1 MLRTTIPAV
10 AALVAAAVV
19 SPAPAGADFVPPRV
33 SPQASVSQT
42 IGTTQLT
49 ITYSRPSVKNR
60 TIWGAL
66 VPYDQVWRTGANE
79 ATTFTTTD
87 DVTINGAALPA
98 GTYSLATIPGK
109 GEWTVIFN
117 KDRELWGMYQ
127 YKQENDA
134 LRITVKPVEVP
145 FTESLEFSFATI
157 GEDSATVMMRWEKL
171 AIAFTVKVDVLSTT
185 LARARAAVA
194 AAPADDWRT
203 PYVAANWLLSTSL
216 PPQEALGWLD
226 RSIQIQATPQNLGA
240 KARGLAAT
248 GDTAQAIALAQR
260 AIQLAKAANPNAN
273 TANLENLI
281 AQWQST
287 K

>member
-1 MLRTTIPAV
+1 MPRNTMTAV
-10 AALVAAAVV
+10 AALMTTTLAAV
-19 SPAPAGADFVPPRV
+19 APASATFVPPRV

-49 ITYSRPSVKNR
+49 ITYSRPSVRNR
-60 TIWGAL
+60 AIWGAL
-66 VPYDQVWRTGANE
+66 VPYDEVWRTGANE
-79 ATTFTTTD
+79 ATTFTTSD
-87 DVTINGAALPA
+87 DVTVNGAPLPA

-109 GEWTVIFN
+109 SEWTVIFN
-117 KDRELWGMYQ
+117 KDRELWGTYQ
-127 YKQENDA
+127 YKPENDA
-134 LRITVKPVEVP
+134 LRITVKPIEVP

-171 AIAFTVKVDVLSTT
+171 AITFPVKVDVVGTT
-185 LARARAAVA
+185 LAKARAAVA
-194 AAPADDWRT
+194 AAAADDWRT

-216 PPQEALGWLD
+216 PPDEALGWLD

-248 GDTAQAIALAQR
+248 GNTAQAIALAKR
-260 AIQLAKAANPNAN
+260 AIELAKAANPNAN
-273 TANLENLI
+273 TATLENLI
-281 AQWQST
+281 AQWQGA